1 MSIKEENHSNISL
14 LIITP
19 LGVIDSSYKDF
30 WYGNIGEN
38 NLLLSYA
45 SANAHIIYNSVWNL
59 PCTNSWLYAF
69 YSGFCLDFFLNAGQ
83 FERQLQ
89 CLKDK
94 FSMAIAH
101 WNVHNYSA
109 VQESGKRTAWRAG

>member
-1 MSIKEENHSNISL
+1 MQVLMH
-14 LIITP
+14 T
-19 LGVIDSSYKDF
+19 
-30 WYGNIGEN
+30 
-38 NLLLSYA
+38 LSC
-45 SANAHIIYNSVWNL
+45 NSVWDL
-59 PCTNSWLYAF
+59 PCINSWLYVF

-83 FERQLQ
+83 FEWQLQ

-109 VQESGKRTAWRAG
+109 VQESGKQTAWRAGYNG